1 MASRAADDS
10 ADFGNGLVEGGTT
23 HDDVVAI
30 AEAFILHGARAIDVS
45 TGQVAKED

>member
-1 MASRAADDS
+1 MTVRIS
-10 ADFGNGLVEGGTT
+10 ATDWVEGGTT

-45 TGQVAKED
+45 TGQVAKEE